1 MILFRMPVYQPT
13 LNTLELKED
22 KGTDYVVGWKSEG
35 VYTSTL
41 KGCVR
46 YIFASLFCMSK
57 REHLQ
62 NKEKRFLFYFKSS
75 SCS

>member
-62 NKEKRFLFYFKSS
+62 DKEKRFLFYFKSS